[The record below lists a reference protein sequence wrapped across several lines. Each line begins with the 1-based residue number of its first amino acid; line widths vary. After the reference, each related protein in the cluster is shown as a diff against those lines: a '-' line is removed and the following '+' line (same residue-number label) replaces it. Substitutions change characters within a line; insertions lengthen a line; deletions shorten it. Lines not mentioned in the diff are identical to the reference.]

1 MPSYRFISW
10 RGRCTVTAM
19 ASIGYRILPAPPR
32 CAPDLLEAFRS
43 VVTSHLSDCMGRLYG
58 VVGLHRY
65 HRTGKLVGTAF
76 TVKTRPGDNLMVH
89 EALDRAAPGD
99 VLVVDGGGDV
109 TNALL
114 GELMGMHAKE
124 RGLAGFVVD
133 GAIRDAAWFDDF
145 PCYARA
151 HVHRGPYK
159 DGPGEIN
166 VPVAI
171 GGMVVLP
178 GDLIVGDEDGV
189 VAIRPVDAPALLEAA
204 REKAGEEQ
212 STKDAIVAGRLDRS
226 WIRQALSKRSAIAP
240 EALTPPEE
248 HR

>member
-1 MPSYRFISW
+1 
-10 RGRCTVTAM
+10 M
-19 ASIGYRILPAPPR
+19 ASIGYRIHPSPAR
-32 CAPDLLEAFRS
+32 CAPELLEAFRPLG
-43 VVTSHLSDCMGRLYG
+43 TSHLSDCMGRLYG
-58 VVGLHRY
+58 AVGLRRY

-109 TNALL
+109 TNALV
-114 GELMGMHAKE
+114 GELMGMYARE

-133 GAIRDAAWFDDF
+133 GAIRDAGWFDEF

-151 HVHRGPYK
+151 RVHRGPYK

-166 VPVAI
+166 VPVVV

-178 GDLIVGDEDGV
+178 GDVVVGDEDGV
-189 VAIRPVDAPALLEAA
+189 VAIRPADAPALLEAA
-204 REKAGEEQ
+204 RRKATEEQ
-212 STKDAIVAGRLDRS
+212 AMTAAIVAGRLDRS
-226 WIRQALSKRSAIAP
+226 WIRQALSAKGATP
-240 EALTPPEE
+240 EAITSAEE

>member
-1 MPSYRFISW
+1 
-10 RGRCTVTAM
+10 M
-19 ASIGYRILPAPPR
+19 ASSGYRIHPSPAR
-32 CAPDLLEAFRS
+32 CAPELLEAFRPL
-43 VVTSHLSDCMGRLYG
+43 VTSHLSDCMGRLYG
-58 VVGLHRY
+58 AVGLRRY
-65 HRTGKLVGTAF
+65 HRIGKLVGTAF

-109 TNALL
+109 TNALV
-114 GELMGMHAKE
+114 GELMGMHARE

-133 GAIRDAAWFDDF
+133 GAIRDAGWFDDF
-145 PCYARA
+145 PCYARG
-151 HVHRGPYK
+151 HVHRGPHK

-178 GDLIVGDEDGV
+178 GDIIVGDEDGV
-189 VAIRPVDAPALLEAA
+189 IAIRPADAPALVEAA
-204 REKAGEEQ
+204 RQKAAEER
-212 STKDAIVAGRLDRS
+212 STKEAIVAGRLDRS
-226 WIRQALSKRSAIAP
+226 WIRRALSAKGAVEP
-240 EALTPPEE
+240 EALTAAEE